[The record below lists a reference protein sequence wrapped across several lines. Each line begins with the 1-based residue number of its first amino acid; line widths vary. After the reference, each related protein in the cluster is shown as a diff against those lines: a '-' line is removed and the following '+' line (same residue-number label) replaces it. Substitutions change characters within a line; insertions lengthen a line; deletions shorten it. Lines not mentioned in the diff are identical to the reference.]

1 MTHIEQC
8 IADVKAAEAT
18 FEAARTALSGAKDRL
33 QAARNEASGVFNH
46 VLEYKQSRGWG
57 TRAKSVAR
65 RIVVDRVKEG
75 WSLRSETPPLI
86 AEGFLLVASGKPGV
100 MRGSIEVSQ
109 ATDLGPYVDPVK
121 P

>member
-1 MTHIEQC
+1 MTQIEQC

-18 FEAARTALSGAKDRL
+18 FEVARTALAGAEERL
-33 QAARNEASGVFNH
+33 QAARNEASGVMNH
-46 VLEYKQSRGWG
+46 VLEYQRARGWG
-57 TRAKSVAR
+57 TKAKSVAK
-65 RIVVDRVKEG
+65 RIVVDKVREG

-86 AEGFLLVASGKPGV
+86 AEGFFLVASGKPGV

-109 ATDLGPYVDPVK
+109 ATDLGPYVEPT